1 MSSAGAHHYYTGANV
16 KNMNILPRRGN
27 IFIMT
32 TRWLIYI
39 HLPVTA
45 VFAGDTAKFG
55 ISVFYLILYNLFGP
69 VYN

>member
-1 MSSAGAHHYYTGANV
+1 
-16 KNMNILPRRGN
+16 
-27 IFIMT
+27 MT